1 MVFMCVCVC
10 VYMLLAECVC
20 EVEGCVNIQYISA
33 SMGKRGN
40 LVCISDANK
49 AQFDY
54 VAIVIK

>member
-1 MVFMCVCVC
+1 MCVCVC
-10 VYMLLAECVC
+10 TCCWRSVCVRWR
-20 EVEGCVNIQYISA
+20 GCVNIQYISA